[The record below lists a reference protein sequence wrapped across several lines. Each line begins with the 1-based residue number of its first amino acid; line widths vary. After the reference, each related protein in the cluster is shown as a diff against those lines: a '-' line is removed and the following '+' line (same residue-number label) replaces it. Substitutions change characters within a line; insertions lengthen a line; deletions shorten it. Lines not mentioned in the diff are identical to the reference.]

1 MSWIGIIEAAG
12 NLAVVT
18 VLGWRMRSAFVA
30 KFYSLLAWQTA
41 ALLWFASNV
50 AYGIYYFV
58 WERYGIDWFIGL
70 HYDATKLAQQL
81 AIMAL
86 PLTTIT
92 LITALFRD
100 HRKTSQRLSVN

>member
-12 NLAVVT
+12 NLAVVS
-18 VLGWRMRSAFVA
+18 VLGWRMRSALAA

-58 WERYGIDWFIGL
+58 WERYEIDWFVGL

-86 PLTTIT
+86 PLTTLN
-92 LITALFRD
+92 LITKLFKDYRNA
-100 HRKTSQRLSVN
+100 SQRLAGN